1 MKTKTYIVLD
11 NRSSSIWYFMRDL
24 ITFCFILICIFVS
37 KGDLFWSVFSFIM
50 FILFYYGF
58 IIRTVK
64 SELIFFR
71 SLTMLKAWVDTKI
84 YLNKIDDEVVDE
96 NKRD

>member
-1 MKTKTYIVLD
+1 
-11 NRSSSIWYFMRDL
+11 
-24 ITFCFILICIFVS
+24 
-37 KGDLFWSVFSFIM
+37 M

-84 YLNKIDDEVVDE
+84 YLNEIDDEVIDE